1 MMLKFLLYIS
11 MVLILINESTQNSFL
26 NGLAQHVTLLSE
38 DVAHLAERINKELAS
53 ENRTIN
59 EYIKCTSTRFR
70 VEYGL
75 SILQGLYENI
85 KWESEYRNK
94 SHVAVIVNW
103 IACLD
108 KLIKQFTEM
117 KLENTEE
124 KCNALAAPYPK
135 DLKQLEDLI
144 TFMEIQIVSFNYYF
158 VDLYV
163 VSDIIVQIENKTR
176 TRVIKYL

>member
-59 EYIKCTSTRFR
+59 EC
-70 VEYGL
+70 
-75 SILQGLYENI
+75 LYENI

-158 VDLYV
+158 GKLKLGLFY
-163 VSDIIVQIENKTR
+163 
-176 TRVIKYL
+176 